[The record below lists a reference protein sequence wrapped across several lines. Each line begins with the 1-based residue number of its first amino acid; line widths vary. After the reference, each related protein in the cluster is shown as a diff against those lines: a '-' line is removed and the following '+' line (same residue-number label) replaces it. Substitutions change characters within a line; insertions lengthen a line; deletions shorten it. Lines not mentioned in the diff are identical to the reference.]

1 MSKIFTNLLFFE
13 GGTNLIFLAGSKALA
28 QSGEG
33 CLPKAASF
41 NSCWPLFWPLKVPF
55 LVRLLILI
63 HAIDKLLLTQPVLNL
78 KLFELSQVVH
88 PVKLSRHHKRFE
100 LHLRLLLE
108 LVELLHALITVLR
121 A

>member
-1 MSKIFTNLLFFE
+1 MSKIFTNHLFFE

-55 LVRLLILI
+55 LVLLLILI

-78 KLFELSQVVH
+78 KLFELPQVVH
-88 PVKLSRHHKRFE
+88 PVTLSRHHKRFE
-100 LHLRLLLE
+100 LQLQQLID
-108 LVELLHALITVLR
+108 LLHTLITFLH